1 MMQKKLLPLA
11 VQAACAVMASGCA
24 TQHSIRVPVPV
35 PCVVDLPAVPQISTD
50 AELRAMSDYRLVLA
64 IARERLQLLGYSA
77 EVRAAAEGCA
87 PKPALQPAP
96 VLDRKGVLGL
106 GIFG

>member
-1 MMQKKLLPLA
+1 MRCGSLLVALLLA
-11 VQAACAVMASGCA
+11 GCGTTA
-24 TQHSIRVPVPV
+24 QVIRVPVPV
-35 PCVVDLPAVPQISTD
+35 PCVVDLPAAPQISTD

-77 EVRAAAEGCA
+77 EVRAAAEGCV

-96 VLDRKGVLGL
+96 VLDRKGLLGL